1 MAGCDKIFF
10 MGSPVFPKIAR
21 RAAPKAAPYSPSEGQ
36 AIEMFKEVAMVS
48 NQYRDRLPPPIAN
61 SCSGQ
66 GQPFSAP
73 PGSHITQMLPLPL
86 LPESVLLRC

>member
-36 AIEMFKEVAMVS
+36 AIEMFKEVAIVS
-48 NQYRDRLPPPIAN
+48 NQYRDRVPPPIAN

-66 GQPFSAP
+66 GPAFFSASRQ
-73 PGSHITQMLPLPL
+73 SHNANATPSITA
-86 LPESVLLRC
+86 